1 MPTLLIAPRA
11 TRVWRR
17 RRMGPRGVRLDASSP
32 SGPPTAPSAAR
43 THTGPE
49 ERLGRGPHGRVR
61 WAGRQLRGIAWIGWL
76 RAAAGATRKRP
87 HQPQLQFGPPAA
99 ALHSQR
105 GTRAC
110 VAWFLFFSLLAPVSK
125 GSAAAASP
133 GRAAKA
139 TTCGSAVRGTHPLA
153 RSHRGGPGPRA
164 PGAAATVPH
173 VIFIARVL
181 LVLSH
186 PHPTVAA
193 AGRLVADW
201 WPRPAG
207 APPAQRT

>member
-125 GSAAAASP
+125 GSTAAASP
-133 GRAAKA
+133 GRAAQ
-139 TTCGSAVRGTHPLA
+139 GHYVRLRGARHTPAGTKSQG
-153 RSHRGGPGPRA
+153 R
-164 PGAAATVPH
+164 PGAARSGCRGHSP
-173 VIFIARVL
+173 ARYFYRTRAVGAEP
-181 LVLSH
+181 SSSNSRG
-186 PHPTVAA
+186 
-193 AGRLVADW
+193 GRST
-201 WPRPAG
+201 G
-207 APPAQRT
+207 S